1 MKLCDKHKEFA
12 QYIRFERAIDDCPD
26 CQKLQVGKIKE
37 MVSRPWK
44 RLNICGVEIRRYGKK
59 KVDLSEQE
67 IFGFINCIMGIRG
80 EEVQKAL
87 EEKDGLDM

>member
-1 MKLCDKHKEFA
+1 MLLCDKHKEQA
-12 QYIRFERAIDDCPD
+12 QYIRFEEEVDRCSE

-80 EEVQKAL
+80 EEVQKVL
-87 EEKDGLDM
+87 EGK